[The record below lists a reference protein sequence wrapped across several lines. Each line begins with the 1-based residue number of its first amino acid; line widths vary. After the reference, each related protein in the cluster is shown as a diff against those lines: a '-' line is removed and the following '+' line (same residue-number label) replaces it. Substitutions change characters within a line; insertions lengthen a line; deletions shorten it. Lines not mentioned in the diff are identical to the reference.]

1 MRQSLFILLAAL
13 IAFWAC
19 QEITIDLTKESNTY
33 SLSELQFNLT
43 IERGTG
49 TKGVRQS
56 WQDGDVVFIFFENV
70 SDAYLT
76 VTYHSSTGLWDATPT
91 SVGNSSSVAGLAA
104 SGILTAVYLPYGNS
118 LAPTWDPTSS
128 SWVFSDT
135 NPIDYYYLKS
145 EKSLYFITDTNDV
158 LPTLG
163 AYLYMET
170 AAGFVQFYLPD
181 DNASGT
187 IQMACS
193 ALLPAGIAGVSLDGT
208 VNETVGTQG
217 DWITAR
223 AETYP
228 DGNVQETGYY
238 ATGKLSSRPG
248 VLYYFAIDK
257 GAGSGDDRY
266 MHYFKQRATAIEA
279 RGAYQLP
286 SLSTWLTVSPT
297 TFVTIAG
304 IGWYTTNMGAATP
317 WDLGTETLS
326 ASLASLNLATGTAVP
341 SDAQWEVLL
350 DRIKTA
356 WIQTSI
362 LGRPGFLVM
371 DRTSPENFFF
381 LPGVDYWSTTAS
393 HYFHTADDGTHTLV
407 ETNPPASAFIRLY
420 STLYG
425 GNFNP
430 PENGGDI

>member
-1 MRQSLFILLAAL
+1 MKKTVFIWIAILLA
-13 IAFWAC
+13 FCAC
-19 QEITIDLTKESNTY
+19 RKEVPPTGEGKTYDLSQ
-33 SLSELQFNLT
+33 LQFNLT
-43 IERGTG
+43 IERGSD

-76 VTYHSSTGLWDATPT
+76 VTYHSSTSLWDDNPT
-91 SVGNSSSVAGLAA
+91 IVGTSSSVTGLAA
-104 SGILTAVYLPYGNS
+104 SGTLTAVYLPYGNN
-118 LAPTWDPTSS
+118 LTPTWNVSS
-128 SWVFSDT
+128 NAWEFSDT

-145 EKSLYFITDTNDV
+145 EKSAYFITDTNNV

-181 DNASGT
+181 NDASGT
-187 IQMACS
+187 IRMACS
-193 ALLPAGIAGVSLDGT
+193 ALHPAGIAGVSLDGT
-208 VNETVGTQG
+208 VNETVGLQG
-217 DWITAR
+217 NWITAR

-248 VLYYFAIDK
+248 VLYFFAIDK
-257 GAGSGDDRY
+257 GSGDDRY
-266 MHYFKQRATAIEA
+266 KHYFKQRATAIEA

-286 SLSTWLTVSPT
+286 AISSWLTVSPT
-297 TFVTIAG
+297 TIVTISG
-304 IGWYTTNMGAATP
+304 NGWFATNMGADTP
-317 WDLGTETLS
+317 WSLGSLTPAANVANLDLP
-326 ASLASLNLATGTAVP
+326 TGSAVP

-350 DRIKTA
+350 DRLKTA

-362 LGRPGFLVM
+362 LQCPGFLVM

-393 HYFHTADDGTHTLV
+393 HYFHTADDGTHTIAD
-407 ETNPPASAFIRLY
+407 TNLPASAYVRLY
-420 STLYG
+420 STA
-425 GNFNP
+425 NSSDFNP

>member
-1 MRQSLFILLAAL
+1 MKKTVFIWIAILLA
-13 IAFWAC
+13 FCAC
-19 QEITIDLTKESNTY
+19 RKEVPPTGEGKTYDLSQ
-33 SLSELQFNLT
+33 LRFNLT
-43 IERGTG
+43 IERGSD

-56 WQDGDVVFIFFENV
+56 WQNGDKVFIFIQGIDE
-70 SDAYLT
+70 AYLY
-76 VTYHSSTGLWDATPT
+76 VTYNGSAWSSDPVLVVREGETEPSLTE
-91 SVGNSSSVAGLAA
+91 
-104 SGILTAVYLPYGNS
+104 SGYMTAVYLPYGNNLTPS
-118 LAPTWDPTSS
+118 WNDGTDTWS
-128 SWVFSDT
+128 FSGT
-135 NPIDYYYLKS
+135 NDYYYLKS
-145 EKSLYFITDTNDV
+145 ENASYFITDTNDAIS
-158 LPTLG
+158 TLG

-170 AAGFVQFYLPD
+170 APGFVQFYLPD
-181 DNASGT
+181 DGASGT

-193 ALLPAGIAGVSLDGT
+193 ALLPAGIASVSLDGT
-208 VNETVGTQG
+208 VNETVGNQG
-217 DWITAR
+217 SWITAR
-223 AETYP
+223 AETFP
-228 DGNVQETGYY
+228 DGDVQETGYY

-257 GAGSGDDRY
+257 GSGDDRY
-266 MHYFKQRATAIEA
+266 KHYYKQRATAIEA

-286 SLSTWLTVSPT
+286 AISTWLTVSPT
-297 TFVTIAG
+297 TCVTISG
-304 IGWYTTNMGAATP
+304 DGWFTTNMGADTP
-317 WDLGTETLS
+317 WSLGTLTPVANVANLD
-326 ASLASLNLATGTAVP
+326 LATGSAVP

-362 LGRPGFLVM
+362 LGCSGFLVM
-371 DRTSPENFFF
+371 DRSVPENFFF

>member
-1 MRQSLFILLAAL
+1 M
-13 IAFWAC
+13 
-19 QEITIDLTKESNTY
+19 
-33 SLSELQFNLT
+33 
-43 IERGTG
+43 
-49 TKGVRQS
+49 
-56 WQDGDVVFIFFENV
+56 

-76 VTYHSSTGLWDATPT
+76 VTYHSSSGLWDATPT

-128 SWVFSDT
+128 SWVFYDT

-208 VNETVGTQG
+208 VNENVGTQG
-217 DWITAR
+217 SWITAR

-248 VLYYFAIDK
+248 VLYYFAVDK
-257 GAGSGDDRY
+257 GSGDDRY
-266 MHYFKQRATAIEA
+266 KHYFKQRSTAIEA

-286 SLSTWLTVSPT
+286 AISTWLTVSPT
-297 TFVTIAG
+297 TTVTISG
-304 IGWYTTNMGAATP
+304 NGWFTTNLGADTP
-317 WDLGTETLS
+317 WALGSSTS
-326 ASLASLNLATGTAVP
+326 NLATLILPTGSAVP
-341 SDAQWEVLL
+341 SDAQWEILL

-362 LGRPGFLVM
+362 LGCPGFLVM

-381 LPGVDYWSTTAS
+381 LPVAEYWSTTAS
-393 HYFHTADDGTHTLV
+393 HYFHTSDDGTHTLAD
-407 ETNPPASAFIRLY
+407 TNPPASAYVRLY
-420 STLYG
+420 STIYG
-425 GNFNP
+425 SNFNP
-430 PENGGDI
+430 PVDGGDI